1 MFKTITTL
9 PTVFAACA
17 LLNLPMAVHAAD
29 GEVQI
34 TGMITANTC
43 VVTSGTAGLHTVT
56 LPTVMANTLDQAG
69 KTAGRTPFTV
79 ELSSCSP
86 DTGNVALYFEPG
98 ADTDM
103 ATGRLN
109 NTGAATGVQVG
120 LLNSS
125 MVPIGL
131 NQPSAAAQNS
141 QTVSIVSGS
150 ASLSYFA
157 EYHATGAAGP
167 GTVSTSTLFS
177 VVYP

>member
-1 MFKTITTL
+1 
-9 PTVFAACA
+9 
-17 LLNLPMAVHAAD
+17 
-29 GEVQI
+29 
-34 TGMITANTC
+34 
-43 VVTSGTAGLHTVT
+43 
-56 LPTVMANTLDQAG
+56 
-69 KTAGRTPFTV
+69 
-79 ELSSCSP
+79 
-86 DTGNVALYFEPG
+86 
-98 ADTDM
+98 
-103 ATGRLN
+103 
-109 NTGAATGVQVG
+109 
-120 LLNSS
+120 